1 MAAGVPARENGVRR
15 SGPAYDDHQVART
28 HRDAGASS
36 PSGVG
41 RGKRPEVRGRGALRT
56 RCERSA
62 GEHEPGMSDFSQIF
76 ARLSAS
82 RTSPKGIC
90 GGCLALLPG
99 MSGVGLIAMTGTAA
113 RELIC
118 ATDTVSATL
127 ERLQF
132 TLGEGPSIEAFTTG
146 APVLAGDLAAAAY
159 RTRWPAFA
167 PDAVQAGARAVFAY
181 PLRVGAAR
189 IGVME
194 AYRVDPGHLSDEEVT
209 KAKLVCHAAMVV
221 LLDGQ
226 FDSVLPA
233 STGIVPYRAEVHQA
247 TGMVVAQLG
256 VSAEE
261 AFVRLRARAYAEGRT
276 VEDVARDIVN
286 RLVRFDEPMV

>member
-1 MAAGVPARENGVRR
+1 
-15 SGPAYDDHQVART
+15 
-28 HRDAGASS
+28 
-36 PSGVG
+36 
-41 RGKRPEVRGRGALRT
+41 
-56 RCERSA
+56 
-62 GEHEPGMSDFSQIF
+62 MSDFSRIL

-82 RTSPKGIC
+82 LTSPKGIC
-90 GGCLALLPG
+90 DGCLAMLPG
-99 MSGVGLIAMTGTAA
+99 MSGVGLIAMTGTAV

-118 ATDTVSATL
+118 ATDAVSATL
-127 ERLQF
+127 EQLQF
-132 TLGEGPSIEAFTTG
+132 TLGEGPSVEAFNTG
-146 APVLAGDLAAAAY
+146 TPVLAGDLTAVVHRA
-159 RTRWPAFA
+159 RWPAFV
-167 PDAVQAGARAVFAY
+167 PEAVRAGARAVFAY

-209 KAKLVCHAAMVV
+209 EAELVCHAAMVV

-233 STGIVPYRAEVHQA
+233 GTGIVPYRAEVHQA
-247 TGMVVAQLG
+247 TGMIVAQLG

-276 VEDVARDIVN
+276 VEDVARDIVS
-286 RLVRFDEPMV
+286 RRVRFDETTA